1 MSCVPDDH
9 TDRMIAMTNVP
20 MALISASEFELARD
34 FIPELS
40 EFKNY
45 DDWLDYQNGRFMGCS
60 LGGLDAKLITV
71 SLEDFMIWCLSNQV
85 SPSERALDEFS
96 RQLQR
101 RAEQG
106 SLAA

>member
-1 MSCVPDDH
+1 
-9 TDRMIAMTNVP
+9 MTNVT

-34 FIPELS
+34 FIPEFL
-40 EFKNY
+40 EYMDY
-45 DDWLDYQNGRFMGCS
+45 DDWLDYQNGRFMGHS
-60 LGGLDAKLITV
+60 LAGLDVELIPV
-71 SLEDFMIWCLSNQV
+71 SLEDFMVWCLTNQV

-96 RQLQR
+96 GHLEK